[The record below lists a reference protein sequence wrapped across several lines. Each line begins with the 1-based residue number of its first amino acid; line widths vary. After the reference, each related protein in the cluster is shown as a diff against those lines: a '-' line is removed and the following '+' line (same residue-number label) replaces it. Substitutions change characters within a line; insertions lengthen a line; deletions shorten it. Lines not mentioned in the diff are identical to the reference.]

1 MGLLGPIGRKGLLGS
16 VIWNLEVLTSWWG
29 NKKAL
34 GTHAESLGIC
44 WKCLC
49 AIIC

>member
-1 MGLLGPIGRKGLLGS
+1 MGLLGPIGRKGLLGP
-16 VIWNLEVLTSWWG
+16 VIWDLEVLTSWWG